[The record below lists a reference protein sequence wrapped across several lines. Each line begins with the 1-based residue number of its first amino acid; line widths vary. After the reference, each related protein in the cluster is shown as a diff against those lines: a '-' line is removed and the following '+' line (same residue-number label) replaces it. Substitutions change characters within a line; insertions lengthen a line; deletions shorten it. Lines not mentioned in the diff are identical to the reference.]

1 MASARGIEPLSFVGI
16 SGRGV
21 YDYSIRMER
30 FMGAFAEDNRLVN
43 GDRADYGVCYRC
55 SCN

>member
-1 MASARGIEPLSFVGI
+1 MVSARGIELLSFVGI
-16 SGRGV
+16 SCRGV

-43 GDRADYGVCYRC
+43 GDHADYGVCYIC